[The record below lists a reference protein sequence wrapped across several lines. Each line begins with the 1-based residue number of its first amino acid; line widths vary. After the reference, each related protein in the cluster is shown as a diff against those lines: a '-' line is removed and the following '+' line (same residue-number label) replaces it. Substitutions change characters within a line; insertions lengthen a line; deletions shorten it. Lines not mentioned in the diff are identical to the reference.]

1 MDTSAARGRVT
12 VVDHPLAADLLGRLR
27 DRHTSAA
34 AFRSVSRR
42 LARLLVLEATRG
54 LATAVDQ
61 VATPLEHARVERIAQ
76 QVVAVP
82 VLRAGL
88 GLLGAVE
95 SLYPRA
101 AVGFLGVERQA
112 GTLEP
117 VSYYR
122 KLPPLAGAL
131 TLVLEPMLATGGS
144 ASVALAAV
152 RAAGAE
158 DVVVVAVV
166 AATVGIERL
175 HAAHPTVRIVTAAV
189 DERLDDSGYIVPGL
203 GDFGDRL
210 FATGHGSGLTPPAG
224 R

>member
-1 MDTSAARGRVT
+1 MDTIAARHRVT

-27 DRHTSAA
+27 DRHTSAP
-34 AFRSVSRR
+34 AFRTACRQ

-54 LATAVDQ
+54 LVTAPDQ
-61 VATPLEHARVERIAQ
+61 VATLLGHAPVERIAQ
-76 QVVAVP
+76 PVAAVP

-95 SLYPRA
+95 SLYPHA
-101 AVGFLGVERQA
+101 AVGFLGVERQP

-117 VSYYR
+117 LSYYR

-144 ASVALAAV
+144 ASVAIAAV
-152 RAAGAE
+152 REAGAE
-158 DVVVVAVV
+158 DVVVVTVV

-175 HAAHPTVRIVTAAV
+175 HADQPTIRIVTAGV
-189 DERLDDSGYIVPGL
+189 DDRLDERGYIVPGL

-224 R
+224 S